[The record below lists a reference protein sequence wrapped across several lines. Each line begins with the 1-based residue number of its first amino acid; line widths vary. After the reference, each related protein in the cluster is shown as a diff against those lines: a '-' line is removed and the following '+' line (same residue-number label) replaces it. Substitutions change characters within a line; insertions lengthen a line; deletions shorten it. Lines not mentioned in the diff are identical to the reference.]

1 MSLLLIMEI
10 NLRPSTEEDFEFI
23 FSLNKIN
30 MKKYVDIIRGWNEE
44 YERAD
49 MKNKFMPGTHKI
61 IQVDEQDVGTILIQE
76 ELGHFKLAH
85 LELLPQFQNKGIGT
99 KLIKEI
105 LDKAKTKNK
114 YVWLKVLKTNP
125 AIELYKKLGFVK
137 IGEEELKYIMRFN

>member
-10 NLRPSTEEDFEFI
+10 NLRQSTEEDFEFI

-30 MKKYVDIIRGWNEE
+30 MKKYVDVIRGWNEE

-49 MKNKFMPGTHKI
+49 MKTKFIPGAHKI
-61 IQVDEQDVGTILIQE
+61 IQADRQDIGVILIQE
-76 ELGHFKLAH
+76 EPDHFKLTH
-85 LELLPQFQNKGIGT
+85 LELLPEFQNKGIGT
-99 KLIKEI
+99 KLIKEV
-105 LDKAKTKNK
+105 LDNAKAKNK

>member
-1 MSLLLIMEI
+1 MK
-10 NLRPSTEEDFEFI
+10 TKFI
-23 FSLNKIN
+23 
-30 MKKYVDIIRGWNEE
+30 
-44 YERAD
+44 
-49 MKNKFMPGTHKI
+49 PGAHKI
-61 IQVDEQDVGTILIQE
+61 IQADEQDVGTILIQE
-76 ELGHFKLAH
+76 EPDHFKLVH
-85 LELLPQFQNKGIGT
+85 LELLPLFQNKGIGT